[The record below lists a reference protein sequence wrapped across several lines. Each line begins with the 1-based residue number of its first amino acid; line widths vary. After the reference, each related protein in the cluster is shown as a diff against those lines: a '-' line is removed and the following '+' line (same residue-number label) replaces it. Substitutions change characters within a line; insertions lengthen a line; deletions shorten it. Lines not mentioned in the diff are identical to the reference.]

1 MTRRAPSLRIPM
13 FSRLAAWPRLG
24 AVRIGAAAL
33 LATAGF
39 VLIQDYY
46 FIRDFPRG
54 ALDEARLGRGPDPGE
69 LSLWGFGFIAIVAAL
84 IVLPPGRPRLIAVA
98 VFFAAFVAHLL
109 VLKLYL
115 GIDPTYSS
123 VWTWTR

>member
-1 MTRRAPSLRIPM
+1 MTRRAPSLRIPLLD
-13 FSRLAAWPRLG
+13 RLAAWPRLG

-54 ALDEARLGRGPDPGE
+54 ALDEARLGRGPEPGD

-84 IVLPPGRPRLIAVA
+84 IVLPPGRPRLIAAA
-98 VFFAAFVAHLL
+98 VFFTAFVAHLL